1 MPAVKSLEDLMKIRA
16 EVLDKRASNCDPETV
31 QIIVSLGSAG
41 IAAGAR
47 QTLQQILQCAQ
58 EQQLTDIIVS
68 QTGSLGL
75 ESWEPVVQVLIGR
88 QAPVF
93 YGKVTPRVAELIM
106 REHVQGCR
114 VVSDYVIP
122 A

>member
-1 MPAVKSLEDLMKIRA
+1 MAKMTLDDLRKLR
-16 EVLDKRASNCDPETV
+16 NETKTAIDMRDTANKDA
-31 QIIVSLGSAG
+31 QIIVGMGSAG

-47 QTLQQILQCAQ
+47 QTLQKILQCAQ
-58 EQQLTDIIVS
+58 EQQLTDITVS
-68 QTGSLGL
+68 QTGNLGL

-93 YGKVTPRVAELIM
+93 YGKVTPRVAERIM